1 MGEILLKNGL
11 SDKGF
16 EWLVPEE
23 VQNEQIRKLLNSN
36 VYPFLGRTGDLI
48 TPVDKVQKYWNN
60 GDEDDLLSFCKIML
74 TKY

>member
-23 VQNEQIRKLLNSN
+23 VQNEQIRKLLNST

-60 GDEDDLLSFCKIML
+60 GDEDDLLIFCKLML